1 MASSC
6 ATWSRASSSQR
17 WGWILVVRAANPS
30 HSTSGQWQG
39 PGPSALQKTIP
50 MKMKSSETSKVFIR
64 KKRNTILVDRHTGR
78 LREKDR
84 ERETES
90 HPQGNLNYF
99 YGSILVF
106 LLPII
111 LICLVQSPY
120 LVYYLRILPF
130 VYMHLS
136 AKMDTT
142 TKT

>member
-1 MASSC
+1 
-6 ATWSRASSSQR
+6 
-17 WGWILVVRAANPS
+17 
-30 HSTSGQWQG
+30 
-39 PGPSALQKTIP
+39 
-50 MKMKSSETSKVFIR
+50 MKSSETSKVFIR

-106 LLPII
+106 LRPII